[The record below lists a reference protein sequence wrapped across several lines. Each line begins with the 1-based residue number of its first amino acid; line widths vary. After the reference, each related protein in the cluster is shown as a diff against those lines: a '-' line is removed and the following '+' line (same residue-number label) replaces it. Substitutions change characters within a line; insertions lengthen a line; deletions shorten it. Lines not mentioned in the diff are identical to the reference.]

1 MLKFLKPAGMPRT
14 PRSNRK
20 EDLTKVNSEVDFK
33 EHDRRDIF
41 MRPQLIQERVLLNKL
56 RKHAD
61 ELVAPKVVVEEDS
74 SKLSAFSSIEG
85 LFLLIWNI
93 ILTPAGKVN
102 N

>member
-1 MLKFLKPAGMPRT
+1 MLKFLKPPGMPRT

-20 EDLTKVNSEVDFK
+20 EDLVNSEIDFK

-41 MRPQLIQERVLLNKL
+41 MRPQLIQERVLLNKM

-85 LFLLIWNI
+85 
-93 ILTPAGKVN
+93 
-102 N
+102 

>member
-1 MLKFLKPAGMPRT
+1 MLKFLKPAGLPRT

-20 EDLTKVNSEVDFK
+20 EEILDNSEIDFK

-61 ELVAPKVVVEEDS
+61 ELVAPKVVVEEES

-85 LFLLIWNI
+85 FFFLSC
-93 ILTPAGKVN
+93 
-102 N
+102 